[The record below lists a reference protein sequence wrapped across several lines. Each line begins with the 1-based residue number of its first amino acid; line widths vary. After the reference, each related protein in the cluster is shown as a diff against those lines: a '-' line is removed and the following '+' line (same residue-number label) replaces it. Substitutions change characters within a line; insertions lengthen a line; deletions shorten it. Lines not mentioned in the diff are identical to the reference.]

1 MFIIKGIDLNALRDF
16 HNDVLVIYGG
26 GVFVGRPKSVNVNVS
41 SHGSKMIEYTILTN
55 DMLALSTGQATSDVA
70 ISVLRKLLKKAV
82 EHKDKESEELISGA
96 LTLLEL

>member
-1 MFIIKGIDLNALRDF
+1 MFIVKGIDLNALRDF

-26 GVFVGRPKSVNVNVS
+26 GVFLGRTKSVNVIENIDASMTIEHTTVS
-41 SHGSKMIEYTILTN
+41 HDT
-55 DMLALSTGQATSDVA
+55 LALSTGQATSDVA